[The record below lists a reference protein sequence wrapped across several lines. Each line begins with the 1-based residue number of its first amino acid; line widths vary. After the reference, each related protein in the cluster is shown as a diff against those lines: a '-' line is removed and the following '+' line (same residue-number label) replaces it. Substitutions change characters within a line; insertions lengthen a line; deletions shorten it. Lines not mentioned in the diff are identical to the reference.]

1 VSKKL
6 CRSYEW
12 MYSRTVFSTHCVEL
26 LVVRLQPETMRLM
39 REHLFLTTWLLWLQA
54 WRDAGAQTVCP
65 RGESHCMVNAD
76 DTGIRLMTCSGYGD
90 LAQLP
95 PACRDDRVISKVVI
109 NHRTTVSRLQHR
121 ILDGL
126 RIRQLELIGLGIR
139 SITESAFEAIS
150 RDLQVLYLHD
160 NQLESLPSGVFR
172 TMLRL
177 GQLQLHNNRLTQ
189 LSDGT
194 FSGLVN
200 LVYLTLNVN
209 RLSRVDPSTWRAL
222 PDLRVLIL
230 EDNRFGNGRLVFPA
244 GAMPNLEEL
253 RLDKNALTSIS
264 EDIISGLPNLR
275 RLHFRWNNVESLPPN
290 VFRAVPRLEMVDL
303 SVNNITEL
311 RQDIFNGKYM
321 GSLKRTGWWQ
331 NMGVVGGRRDAGASP
346 TAFST
351 QNLEMKLR
359 LWVRP
364 CRKKSGYGYVL
375 KQTVSK

>member
-1 VSKKL
+1 
-6 CRSYEW
+6 
-12 MYSRTVFSTHCVEL
+12 M
-26 LVVRLQPETMRLM
+26 
-39 REHLFLTTWLLWLQA
+39 TWLLWLQA

-65 RGESHCMVNAD
+65 RGESHCTVNAD
-76 DTGIRLMTCSGYGD
+76 DSGIRLMTCSRYGD
-90 LAQLP
+90 LTQLP
-95 PACRDDRVISKVVI
+95 PACRDDRMISKLVISQG
-109 NHRTTVSRLQHR
+109 TTVNRLQHR

-189 LSDGT
+189 LSDGI

-209 RLSRVDPSTWRAL
+209 RISRVDPSTWRAL

-230 EDNRFGNGRLVFPA
+230 EDNRLGYGRLVFPA

-253 RLDKNALTSIS
+253 RLDKNGLTSIS
-264 EDIISGLPNLR
+264 DDIISGLPNLR

-303 SVNNITEL
+303 SVNNITQL
-311 RQDIFNGKYM
+311 TQDAFNGK
-321 GSLKRTGWWQ
+321 
-331 NMGVVGGRRDAGASP
+331 
-346 TAFST
+346 
-351 QNLEMKLR
+351 
-359 LWVRP
+359 
-364 CRKKSGYGYVL
+364 
-375 KQTVSK
+375 